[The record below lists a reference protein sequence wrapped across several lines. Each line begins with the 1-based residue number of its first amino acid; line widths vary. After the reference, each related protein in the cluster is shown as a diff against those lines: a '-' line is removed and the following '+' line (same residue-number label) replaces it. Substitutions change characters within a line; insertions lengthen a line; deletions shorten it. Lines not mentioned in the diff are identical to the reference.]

1 MGTLIDTSIFVA
13 IERAQ
18 LSLEAVSS
26 REGVMA
32 ISAITAS
39 ELLHGVE
46 RAAPLRRVKRERF
59 VEWVLANLPTL
70 PARLQTARIH
80 AKLTAQLAEQGTPI
94 GVADS
99 WIAACALEHGH
110 GIATRNLRE
119 FQRVEGLHV
128 ESW

>member
-13 IERAQ
+13 IERGE
-18 LSLEAVSS
+18 LSLEAVLS

-32 ISAITAS
+32 ISAVTAS

-46 RAAPLRRVKRERF
+46 RASPLRRDKRQRF
-59 VEWVLANLPTL
+59 VAWVVAHLPTL
-70 PARLQTARIH
+70 PVLLATARIH
-80 AKLTAQLAEQGTPI
+80 AKLTAQLAVRGTPI
-94 GVADS
+94 GDADS

-119 FQRVEGLHV
+119 FQCVEGVHV
-128 ESW
+128 ERW

>member
-1 MGTLIDTSIFVA
+1 MGTLIDTSVFIA
-13 IERAQ
+13 IERGQ
-18 LSLEAVSS
+18 LALDAVMA

-32 ISAITAS
+32 ISTVTAS

-46 RAAPLRRVKRERF
+46 RATPLRREKRERF
-59 VEWVLANLPTL
+59 VQWVVTYLPTL
-70 PARLQTARIH
+70 PLSLATARIH
-80 AKLTAQLAEQGTPI
+80 AKLTAQLASQGMPI

-99 WIAACALEHGH
+99 WIAASALEHGH

-128 ESW
+128 ERW